1 MALGVHVVTQMMA
14 IAIRAEEGW
23 PIEAVL
29 ADRDN
34 PEGPLRRWTEGALSD
49 APEIDVD
56 EVLADPSWR
65 WLNVDLPA
73 SFEHGYIASW
83 KGDVKWVRGTPPAVP
98 AWMPSWTITIP
109 DPCLLYTI

>member
-1 MALGVHVVTQMMA
+1 MTHLMA

-29 ADRDN
+29 ADRDD
-34 PEGPLRRWTEGALSD
+34 PEGALRRWTEGALRD

-65 WLNVDLPA
+65 WLNVGLPPTSSMA
-73 SFEHGYIASW
+73 TSRHGRA
-83 KGDVKWVRGTPPAVP
+83 T
-98 AWMPSWTITIP
+98 
-109 DPCLLYTI
+109 